1 MYRILLKSYNQ
12 NMLPNKSYLMTI
24 EEIIKGKFLML
35 GQHAGLGRRKA
46 KKKFPKKY
54 FRYINSQACNLMD
67 KKFLS
72 CPGSSTFIFPY

>member
-1 MYRILLKSYNQ
+1 
-12 NMLPNKSYLMTI
+12 
-24 EEIIKGKFLML
+24 ML

-46 KKKFPKKY
+46 KKKFAEKY